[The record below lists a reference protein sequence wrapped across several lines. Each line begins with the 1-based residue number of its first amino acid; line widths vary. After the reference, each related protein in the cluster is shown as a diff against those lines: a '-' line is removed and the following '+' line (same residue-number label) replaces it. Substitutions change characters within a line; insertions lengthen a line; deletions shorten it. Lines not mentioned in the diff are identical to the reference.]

1 MFWGDFWHPLVRGIT
16 MDDYSIHNS
25 DADERVDPVLKWD
38 VIDVG
43 SGEQIEFWP
52 IPVINGS
59 ATAERVRFT
68 GIKALPSLPSDSDIA
83 VLDDIMITQ
92 FVAAEILA
100 HDNKKASQLTFSLA
114 PTSPATPPGRLAP
127 PHRSPS
133 SRTSLDT
140 PTPP

>member
-1 MFWGDFWHPLVRGIT
+1 MRI
-16 MDDYSIHNS
+16 S
-25 DADERVDPVLKWD
+25 DWSSDVCSSDLDPVLKWD

-52 IPVINGS
+52 IPVINGA

-68 GIKALPSLPSDSDIA
+68 GIKALPSLTSDSDIA

-100 HDNKKASQLTFSLA
+100 HDNKKDAQLKFSDRKSKRLNSSQ
-114 PTSPATPPGRLAP
+114 
-127 PHRSPS
+127 
-133 SRTSLDT
+133 
-140 PTPP
+140 